1 LIHPGGWA
9 IAPKSFGSLAG
20 GLLVGNFGDGTI
32 NAYDLKDNMFVGK
45 LTGTDGKRIT
55 IEDLWAL
62 VPGGGGNSGVNGTLY
77 FTAGLQNEMHGLF
90 GSLAVLAGAYFG
102 EGDGGDCRG
111 LAEPDLEAGQPGDL
125 PYWLHAGSR
134 CLPLGGGEL
143 ADERCSL
150 SPYVRQVL
158 TPTLQPGDIVI
169 MDNLPAHRRSGVRD
183 SIEATGAT
191 LRYLPPYSPDLN
203 PIENAFAKLK
213 ALLRKVAA
221 RTIDNLWLTIR
232 DALPEFTSTEC
243 ANYII
248 AAGYKPG

>member
-1 LIHPGGWA
+1 LRERISAKEMAEIVGVSPSLIYKLASQGIFRTGCMRVRGAFRWA
-9 IAPKSFGSLAG
+9 EGNWPMNGAAF
-20 GLLVGNFGDGTI
+20 LLMFDKYSRRRYSRAILSSWTI
-32 NAYDLKDNMFVGK
+32 CQL
-45 LTGTDGKRIT
+45 
-55 IEDLWAL
+55 
-62 VPGGGGNSGVNGTLY
+62 
-77 FTAGLQNEMHGLF
+77 
-90 GSLAVLAGAYFG
+90 
-102 EGDGGDCRG
+102 
-111 LAEPDLEAGQPGDL
+111 
-125 PYWLHAGSR
+125 
-134 CLPLGGGEL
+134 
-143 ADERCSL
+143 
-150 SPYVRQVL
+150 
-158 TPTLQPGDIVI
+158 
-169 MDNLPAHRRSGVRD
+169 RRSGVRD